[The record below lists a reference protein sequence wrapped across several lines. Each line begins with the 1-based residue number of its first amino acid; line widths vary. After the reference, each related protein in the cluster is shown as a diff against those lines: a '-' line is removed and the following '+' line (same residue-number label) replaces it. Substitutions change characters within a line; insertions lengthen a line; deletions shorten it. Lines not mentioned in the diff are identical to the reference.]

1 MDKDRIKGSAEQA
14 KGKVKKVAGK
24 ALGDSKFRGM
34 RMKNKSGVFLL
45 ALIFVATNV
54 ASTRAG
60 TLNFAPNLLTVSSGQ
75 SFSIDVKA
83 SNVTDLYAYQFDVGF
98 DPTILAAVSI
108 VEGPF
113 LATGGPTFF
122 VPGTID
128 NVGGSISYNADTLIG
143 AVGVTGTGV
152 LTTIDFTALAGG
164 SSAISLSNALFLDSN
179 LNTIV
184 IDLTGGTVDVNS
196 SLTTSDLPASWTEML
211 LALGVFGIAVYYRR
225 TRTETELVPAS

>member
-1 MDKDRIKGSAEQA
+1 
-14 KGKVKKVAGK
+14 
-24 ALGDSKFRGM
+24 
-34 RMKNKSGVFLL
+34 MKNKSGVFLL

-75 SFSIDVKA
+75 SFSIDVEA

-113 LATGGPTFF
+113 LATGGPTSFL
-122 VPGTID
+122 PGTID
-128 NVGGSISYNADTLIG
+128 NGGGSISFNADTLTGAIG
-143 AVGVTGTGV
+143 GVTGTGV

>member
-1 MDKDRIKGSAEQA
+1 MT
-14 KGKVKKVAGK
+14 
-24 ALGDSKFRGM
+24 
-34 RMKNKSGVFLL
+34 MKNKSGVFLL

-60 TLNFAPNLLTVSSGQ
+60 TLNFAPKLLTVSSGQ
-75 SFSIDVKA
+75 SFSINVEA
-83 SNVTDLYAYQFDVGF
+83 SKVTDLYAYQFDVGF

-113 LATGGPTFF
+113 LATGGSTYF

-128 NVGGSISYNADTLIG
+128 NGGGSISFNADALTG
-143 AVGVTGTGV
+143 AIWGVTGTGV

-164 SSAISLSNALFLDSN
+164 SSAISLSNAVFLDST

-184 IDLTGGTVDVNS
+184 IGMTGGTVDVNS